1 MISIDN
7 TYYIEEYKQTSTGGN
22 GVSEPISAFEDLE
35 EFIDSLHKFLYTKN
49 KRYGNSVLEPLSIFS
64 KHTNNNQD
72 QALNNI
78 LIRLDDK
85 LSRIRNADKLREND
99 VADLLGYLVFLGIKL
114 EIDFDRLVD

>member
-1 MISIDN
+1 MDF
-7 TYYIEEYKQTSTGGN
+7 
-22 GVSEPISAFEDLE
+22 VSAASELE
-35 EFIDSLHKFLYTKN
+35 TFIDSLHKFLYTKN
-49 KRYGNSVLEPLSIFS
+49 KRYGNSVLEPISIFS

-85 LSRIRNADKLREND
+85 LSRIRNSDKLREND

-114 EIDFDRLVD
+114 EIDFDGLVD